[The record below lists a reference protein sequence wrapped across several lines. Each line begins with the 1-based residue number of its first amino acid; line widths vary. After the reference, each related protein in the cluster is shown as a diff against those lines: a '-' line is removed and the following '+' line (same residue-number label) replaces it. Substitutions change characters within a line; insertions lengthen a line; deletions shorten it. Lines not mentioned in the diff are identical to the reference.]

1 MGENRPA
8 CATLKSWSTKLSD
21 LTITVDEETLK
32 KARIRALTE
41 GTSVNEVLRS
51 FLESY
56 AGVKAEQAAALREII
71 EIARQSKSRRL
82 GKRWTRDELY
92 DRK

>member
-1 MGENRPA
+1 MSN
-8 CATLKSWSTKLSD
+8 

-32 KARIRALTE
+32 KARIRAVTE
-41 GTSVNEVLRS
+41 GTSVNEVLRN

-56 AGVKAEQAAALREII
+56 AGFDAEQQAAVEDLLQLSRE
-71 EIARQSKSRRL
+71 AKSRHV

-92 DRK
+92 ERK

>member
-1 MGENRPA
+1 MSN
-8 CATLKSWSTKLSD
+8 

-32 KARIRALTE
+32 KARIRAVTE

-56 AGVKAEQAAALREII
+56 AGFDAEQQAAVEDLLQLSRE
-71 EIARQSKSRRL
+71 AKSRHV

-92 DRK
+92 ERK

>member
-1 MGENRPA
+1 MSN
-8 CATLKSWSTKLSD
+8 

-32 KARIRALTE
+32 KARIRAVTE

-56 AGVKAEQAAALREII
+56 AGFDSEQQAAVEDLLQLSRE
-71 EIARQSKSRRL
+71 AKSRHV

-92 DRK
+92 ERK